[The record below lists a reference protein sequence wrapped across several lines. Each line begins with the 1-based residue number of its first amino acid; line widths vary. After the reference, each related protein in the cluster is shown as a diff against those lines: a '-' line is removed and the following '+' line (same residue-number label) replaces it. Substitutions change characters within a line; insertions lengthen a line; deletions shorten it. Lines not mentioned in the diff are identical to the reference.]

1 MIMKKLLY
9 AAITASLVLGVASC
23 NALDKALDAPSKS
36 SYSDDVVFSNY
47 ALAEYN
53 VFGVA
58 EIFGHTNSYRGRVHL
73 FYGYNTDVELR
84 NSSSIGDANAA
95 TSDDRYRA
103 AEYNSTPN
111 DTQNNTSTNAY
122 NEIVTGIERANLCIS
137 GIRKYGNVQN
147 NPDMAHLLGESLTY
161 RAFYYFELIKMWGEV
176 PLRTEPVTSETI
188 YLKKSDRDDIYV
200 QILADLD
207 EAIDYLYW
215 PGENKIT
222 MRADRISKAFA
233 MGLYARI
240 ALSAAGYSWRPDDGL
255 VGTGNAGSLRLSV
268 NKDLSAD
275 ALYPKALEYLKTLV
289 SQGCC
294 SLEPS
299 YEQLWRKFNNSAHL
313 SGVPEVIFV
322 APMSD
327 SRGRW
332 NYSHAFPHTEGGP
345 WITNNSKRGGDTGP
359 APTLWFKYDENDV
372 RRDIT
377 CVPMQWNGT
386 NRQFEIRGAANYWY
400 WGKYR
405 FDWMLDHPYNGGND
419 DGVKPIIMRYSD
431 VLLMAAELAAYQNEL
446 DYAKTCLSQVR
457 NRACVGG
464 DFTKYTAVDNLSAGN
479 ASSKADAMI
488 SDHNDPST
496 ILGAIY
502 TERALELAGEMVRKQ
517 DLIRWGLLKIA
528 LDETSAE
535 MEDMARMQGNF
546 AAFHDY
552 STPKDIVDEKSGE
565 VLRTVDNY
573 KVFWRPTLNGIEIF
587 GLEPSQIGQVPS
599 DYSETEPN
607 GWKKQD
613 FLNTEAFYN
622 ATTGL
627 YRWNILYR
635 NDFNDPYPRSVWP
648 MYALTMSAMQGAL
661 VNDYGYANE

>member
-1 MIMKKLLY
+1 MKKILY
-9 AAITASLVLGVASC
+9 AAFAAYLVLGASAC
-23 NALDKALDAPSKS
+23 TALDSALDAPSQS

-53 VFGVA
+53 VFGIA

-73 FYGYNTDVELR
+73 LYGFNTDIELR
-84 NSSSIGDANAA
+84 STSSIGDANAA

-122 NEIVTGIERANLCIS
+122 NEIVTGIERANLCIK
-137 GIRKYGNVQN
+137 GLRTYGNVEKD
-147 NPDMAHLLGESLTY
+147 PDMAHLLGESLTY

-188 YLKKSDRDDIYV
+188 YLKKSDRDDIYL
-200 QILADLD
+200 QILSDLD
-207 EAIDYLYW
+207 EAINYLYW
-215 PGENKIT
+215 PGASAIT
-222 MRADRISKAFA
+222 TRADRISKAFA

-240 ALSAAGYSWRPDDGL
+240 ALSAAGYSWRPDEGL
-255 VGTGNAGSLRLSV
+255 VGTGNEGSLRLTT
-268 NKDLSAD
+268 NQALSAD
-275 ALYPKALEYLKTLV
+275 VLYPKALNYLKTLI
-289 SQGCC
+289 STGCC

-299 YEQLWRKFNNSAHL
+299 FEQLWRKFNNSAHL
-313 SGVPEVIFV
+313 AGVPEVLFV
-322 APMSD
+322 APLSD

-332 NYSHAFPHTEGGP
+332 NYTHAFPHTEGGP

-359 APTLWFKYDENDV
+359 APTLWWKYDSNDT

-386 NRQFEIRGAANYWY
+386 SKNFEIRGAANYWY

-405 FDWMLDHPYNGGND
+405 FDWMIAHPYNGGND
-419 DGVKPIIMRYSD
+419 DGVKPIIMRYAD
-431 VLLMAAELAAYQNEL
+431 VLLMAAELAAYEGEL
-446 DYAKTCLSQVR
+446 DFARNCLSQVR
-457 NRACVGG
+457 NRACPGG
-464 DFTKYTAVDNLSAGN
+464 DYSKYTADGSLSAGS
-479 ASSKADAMI
+479 ASNKTDGMKN
-488 SDHNDPST
+488 DHSNPST

-502 TERALELAGEMVRKQ
+502 MERALELAGEMVRKQ

-528 LDETSAE
+528 LDETSADIE
-535 MEDMARMQGNF
+535 NLAKMQGDY
-546 AAFHDY
+546 AAYHDF
-552 STPKDIVDEKSGE
+552 STPKYITDEKSGE

-573 KVFWRPTLNGIEIF
+573 KVYWRPAASGIEIF
-587 GLEPSQIGQVPS
+587 GLEPSQIGKQPS

-613 FLNTEAFYN
+613 FINTEAFYN

-635 NDFNDPYPRSVWP
+635 NEKNDPYPRSVWP

>member
-9 AAITASLVLGVASC
+9 NIAVLATFVFGASACEVF
-23 NALDKALDAPSKS
+23 DKPLDAPSQS

-53 VFGVA
+53 VFGIA

-73 FYGYNTDVELR
+73 LYGFNTDIELR
-84 NSSSIGDANAA
+84 NTSSIGDANAA

-122 NEIVTGIERANLCIS
+122 NEIVSGIERANLCIQ
-137 GIRKYGNVQN
+137 GLRKYGNTGN
-147 NPDMAHLLGESLTY
+147 DPDMAHLLGESLAY

-176 PLRTEPVTSETI
+176 PLRTEPVSTETI
-188 YLKKSDRDDIYV
+188 YLKKSDRDDIYL

-207 EAIDYLYW
+207 EAINLLYW
-215 PGENKIT
+215 PEASKIT
-222 MRADRISKAFA
+222 TRADRINKAFA
-233 MGLYARI
+233 MGLYARV
-240 ALSAAGYSWRPDDGL
+240 ALSAAGYAWRPDEGL
-255 VGTGNAGSLRLSV
+255 VGTGNAGSLRLTT
-268 NKDLSAD
+268 KQELSAEV
-275 ALYPKALEYLKTLV
+275 LYPKALNYLKTLI
-289 SQGCC
+289 STGCC

-299 YEQLWRKFNNSAHL
+299 YEMLWRKFNNAEHL
-313 SGVPEVIFV
+313 AGVPEVIFV
-322 APMSD
+322 APFSD

-332 NYSHAFPHTEGGP
+332 NYTHAFPNTAGGP
-345 WITNNSKRGGDTGP
+345 WITNGSSRGGDTGP
-359 APTLWFKYDENDV
+359 APTLWWKYDSKDV
-372 RRDIT
+372 RRDLT

-386 NRQFEIRGAANYWY
+386 DQSFEIRGAVNYWY

-405 FDWMLDHPYNGGND
+405 FDWMTAHPYNGGND

-431 VLLMAAELAAYQNEL
+431 VLLMAAELAAYQNDL
-446 DYAKTCLSQVR
+446 QYAKNCLEEVR
-457 NRACVGG
+457 DRACPAGY
-464 DFTKYTAVDNLSAGN
+464 DKYTAVESLSLGSASATGAG
-479 ASSKADAMI
+479 MI
-488 SDHNDPST
+488 ADHNDPTT

-502 TERALELAGEMVRKQ
+502 AERALELAGEMVRKQ

-528 LDETSAE
+528 LDETAE
-535 MEDMARMQGNF
+535 DIEDLAKMQGDY
-546 AAFHDY
+546 AAYYDK
-552 STPKDIVDEKSGE
+552 STPKEIKDDKTQE

-573 KVFWRPTLNGIEIF
+573 KVFWRPAASGIEIF
-587 GLEPSQIGQVPS
+587 GLEPNEIGEQPA

-613 FLNTEAFYN
+613 FINTEAFYN
-622 ATTGL
+622 DKTDL
-627 YRWNILYR
+627 YRWQILYR
-635 NDFNDPYPRSVWP
+635 NDLNNPYPRSVWP

-661 VNDYGYANE
+661 VNDYGY

>member
-9 AAITASLVLGVASC
+9 IAIAAASVIAFASC
-23 NALDKALDAPSKS
+23 NALDNALDAPSKS

-47 ALAEYN
+47 TLAEYN
-53 VFGVA
+53 IFGIGEV
-58 EIFGHTNSYRGRVHL
+58 FGHTNSYRGRVHL
-73 FYGYNTDVELR
+73 LYGFNTDIELR

-111 DTQNNTSTNAY
+111 DAQNNTSTNAY
-122 NEIVTGIERANLCIS
+122 NEIVTGIERANLCIQ
-137 GIRKYGNVQN
+137 GLKQYGNVSN
-147 NPDMAHLLGESLTY
+147 DADMAHLLGEALTY
-161 RAFYYFELIKMWGEV
+161 RAFFYFELIKMWGEV
-176 PLRTEPVTSETI
+176 PLRTSPVSSDTI
-188 YLKKSDRDDIYV
+188 YLPKSDRDDIYL

-207 EAIDYLYW
+207 EAIGYLYW
-215 PGENKIT
+215 PGESDIT
-222 MRADRISKAFA
+222 ASADRISKAFA

-255 VGTGNAGSLRLSV
+255 VGTGNAGSLRLTV
-268 NKDLSAD
+268 NPDLSAE
-275 ALYPKALEYLKTLV
+275 AIYPKAFDHLKTLI
-289 SQGCC
+289 SKGCC

-313 SGVPEVIFV
+313 SGVPEVMFV
-322 APMSD
+322 APFSD

-332 NYSHAFPHTEGGP
+332 NYTHAFPNTAGGP
-345 WITNNSKRGGDTGP
+345 WITNNSSRGGDTGP
-359 APTLWFKYDENDV
+359 APTLWWKYDSKDS

-386 NRQFEIRGAANYWY
+386 SQSFEIRGAANYWY

-405 FDWMLDHPYNGGND
+405 FDWMKAHPYNGGND

-431 VLLMAAELAAYQNEL
+431 VLLMASELAAYQGDLEF
-446 DYAKTCLSQVR
+446 AKNCLAQVR
-457 NRACVGG
+457 DRACKSGY
-464 DFTKYTAVDNLSAGN
+464 TKYTAVSSLSAGN
-479 ASSKADAMI
+479 AADKTDGMKT
-488 SDHNDPST
+488 DHDNPST

-528 LDETSAE
+528 LDETSAD
-535 MEDMARMQGNF
+535 MENLAKMQGDY
-546 AAFHDY
+546 AAYLPY
-552 STPKDIVDEKSGE
+552 SAPKDITDEKTKE

-573 KVFWRPTLNGIEIF
+573 KVFWRPAAEGIEIF
-587 GLEPSQIGQVPS
+587 GLEPAQIGQQPT
-599 DYSETEPN
+599 DYSDTEPN

-622 ATTGL
+622 ANTDL
-627 YRWNILYR
+627 YRWQILYR
-635 NDFNDPYPRSVWP
+635 NDLNDPYPRSVWP